1 MQYEFMYLDDVIFF
15 PTARSRTG
23 LAMESTDGLNTVINR

>member
-1 MQYEFMYLDDVIFF
+1 MYLDDVIFFF

-23 LAMESTDGLNTVINR
+23 LAMESTDGLNTAINR